1 MSRTLNGTSP
11 LQQLQRRTGISVSDR
26 TSERQGDIAPVP
38 ASRSGR
44 PTKAPSGR
52 PTGRTRSKVQKSLSG
67 RDEQELKRILRQE
80 MDFIDNEGFYQDES
94 EFDIYDEAPDIQKP
108 DTSWYHPVMDSL
120 TATSKAPKQSTQVL
134 LTAAEEKVL
143 FLQFNYSRYRVWAI
157 QQVLKG
163 SQPSDEQ
170 ALDLLYWN
178 RVAERMREQIAN
190 TNLALVLAMAKR
202 TRMSEVD
209 FADLVSEGNMALLRA
224 VDKFDCGR
232 GFKFST
238 YACRAI
244 LKAFSRQGMKLSKY
258 RQRFP
263 ADFDPK
269 LERSDYMERK
279 RESHEDECAE
289 EVKTIVHDNRA
300 ELTAIEQ
307 TVIHHRFGLD
317 VENHTPLT
325 LEQVGQIIGVTKERV
340 RQIQNKALE
349 KIRGELETNFLSRQ
363 LEEEAAEAAAAEE
376 AAAKAKKGKG
386 KGKGKGKNSKRGG
399 GSGSSAAAA
408 AKASREKAAAV
419 AMNGASNGTTTSKRE
434 FAFAV

>member
-1 MSRTLNGTSP
+1 MGRTVLAGSP
-11 LQQLQRRTGISVSDR
+11 MQQMQRRSGMGISALAISPTPQTNAAGRV
-26 TSERQGDIAPVP
+26 
-38 ASRSGR
+38 SRS
-44 PTKAPSGR
+44 TK
-52 PTGRTRSKVQKSLSG
+52 SKAKRRLS
-67 RDEQELKRILRQE
+67 RHDEQELKRILQE
-80 MDFIDNEGFYQDES
+80 PMDFIDSPVFYENSANQL
-94 EFDIYDEAPDIQKP
+94 IYEEAPDIQSP

-120 TATSKAPKQSTQVL
+120 TASSKTPKQSTQVL
-134 LTAAEEKVL
+134 LTAAEERVL
-143 FLQFNYSRYRVWAI
+143 FLQFNYARHRVRKI
-157 QQVLKG
+157 QDSLNG
-163 SQPSDEQ
+163 MQPTPEQ
-170 ALDLLYWN
+170 ADEILTWN
-178 RVAERMREQIAN
+178 RIAERMREQVAN

-279 RESHEDECAE
+279 RDTHEGECAE
-289 EVKTIVHDNRA
+289 EVRTIVLSNRA
-300 ELTAIEQ
+300 NLTNIEQ

-317 VENHTPLT
+317 EENPTQLT

-340 RQIQNKALE
+340 RQIQNKALD
-349 KIRGELETNFLSRQ
+349 KIRVELEENFLNRK
-363 LEEEAAEAAAAEE
+363 LDAE
-376 AAAKAKKGKG
+376 G
-386 KGKGKGKNSKRGG
+386 NN
-399 GSGSSAAAA
+399 
-408 AKASREKAAAV
+408 EKARMEMHAV
-419 AMNGASNGTTTSKRE
+419 L
-434 FAFAV
+434 V